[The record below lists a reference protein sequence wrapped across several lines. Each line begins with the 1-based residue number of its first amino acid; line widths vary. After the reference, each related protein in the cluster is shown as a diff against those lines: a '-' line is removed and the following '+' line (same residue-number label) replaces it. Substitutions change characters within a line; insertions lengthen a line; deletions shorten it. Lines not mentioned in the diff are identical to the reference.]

1 MQTILEILKH
11 TIPGVIVFFTAFY
24 LIKMFM
30 KNESDKR
37 RDELR
42 AYNQKI
48 TTPIKVQAYERLV
61 LLLERIN
68 PESLLLRTQTP
79 QMQAGQLHND
89 LLVTVRAEFE
99 HNLSQQIYVS
109 PQCWLAVKRAKEALI
124 TVINEEAAKIA
135 ATAPAHTLSAAILT
149 RMITQKNP
157 IPIAIDAL
165 KIEAQ
170 GFI

>member
-1 MQTILEILKH
+1 MQTILEILKL
-11 TIPGVIVFFTAFY
+11 TIPGLIVFFTAFY

-30 KNESDKR
+30 KNESEKR
-37 RDELR
+37 SDELR
-42 AYNQKI
+42 AHNQKI

-61 LLLERIN
+61 LFLERIN
-68 PESLLLRTQTP
+68 PESLLMRTQVP
-79 QMQAGQLHND
+79 HMQAGQLHND
-89 LLVTVRAEFE
+89 LLVSVRAEFE

-109 PQCWLAVKRAKEALI
+109 PASWLAVKRAKETLI
-124 TVINEEAAKIA
+124 TMINEEAAKIA
-135 ATAPAHTLSAAILT
+135 ETAPAQTLSAAILT

-170 GFI
+170 SFI